1 MADCISHVEVQLT
14 VGMAILPITPGITA
28 QVIIVKER
36 AAEYGYDKEQV
47 IARKNHERA
56 TYLQEHTVKKY
67 IQSEEDDKMFSVKL
81 TVGPPYIRGTYMVDT
96 RLTFYVYF
104 DGMQIATA
112 SVLRK
117 GFRSRDVGTMWEHT
131 IDGVI
136 SIENG
141 VKKLKKFKFSPLF
154 ISGSSTVL

>member
-1 MADCISHVEVQLT
+1 MQLIVEMAF
-14 VGMAILPITPGITA
+14 LPTTPGITA
-28 QVIIVKER
+28 QIIIGKEP
-36 AAEYGYDKEQV
+36 AAEYGYDEEQI
-47 IARKNHERA
+47 IARKNYERA

-67 IQSEEDDKMFSVKL
+67 IQFEDDEMSSVKL

-117 GFRSRDVGTMWEHT
+117 WFRSRDVGTMWEHT